1 MNTAK
6 RREGSATSR
15 TLMVASLVLAAGAA
29 ACSSSST
36 PQAVVHRPSGAP
48 SASKSVACQS
58 QGSGTCLAAG
68 IYHSS
73 QFRPQLIYQV
83 PTGWQLFDD
92 SPGTFLLLPPGAP
105 PPGNTITSGF
115 ISVATSV
122 AAEQGCRGQQAPGV
136 GTSVSAI
143 AAHIAGEPGLITT
156 KPMRARIGGLTGV
169 SINIKMAPGAKGCRP
184 LESSTTA
191 VPLLVGLGQSQFDHE
206 IGRGVAERDYLLSY
220 SGGTLAIEV
229 IDVTGGTRL
238 AAYNKIVRAF
248 RFTT

>member
-29 ACSSSST
+29 ACSSST